1 MHKHRSMHSARPWC
15 NFRSIAP
22 WTQRTQRI
30 AGRAQPKAQGE
41 TIHWWP
47 GGSAKRLTLSDVF
60 AIRPPIHPR
69 HMRPYIKSCFPAG
82 NIGGVNLSLVLM
94 SILNRRNFQVASAI
108 HSPWNHNNELLSQAG
123 RRLADLF
130 ARREHRLFPLAR
142 GHFVGIFVLNSM
154 CCLGKVFA
162 QETFAREQF
171 CISNVQFIHSFMDTM
186 IAFKCVVSRRD
197 VDNEIAS
204 GICSSLNCGF

>member
-1 MHKHRSMHSARPWC
+1 
-15 NFRSIAP
+15 
-22 WTQRTQRI
+22 
-30 AGRAQPKAQGE
+30 
-41 TIHWWP
+41 
-47 GGSAKRLTLSDVF
+47 
-60 AIRPPIHPR
+60 
-69 HMRPYIKSCFPAG
+69 MRPYIKSCFPGG

-142 GHFVGIFVLNSM
+142 GHFVWIFVLNSM

-171 CISNVQFIHSFMDTM
+171 CIFQCAIHSFIHSFMDTM